1 MLVRGIY
8 CEHACTMVCCKV
20 DMMAHCAVNIVALLL
35 LSASSVLG
43 QGETAKITDGVYAFN
58 LGAVELPYTSMFVV
72 TGNGVM
78 VIDPINSDSATA
90 LLQEIRKITDEPIK
104 YVFYSHD
111 HWDHTSGGQVFKNEE
126 AEIIAHT
133 DSNEWIKSNT
143 GPYQIPLTVFGT
155 EAENII
161 VLVNLLWNCMNLDQV
176 MEME

>member
-1 MLVRGIY
+1 MRLRGIY
-8 CEHACTMVCCKV
+8 CEHADTMFCCKV
-20 DMMAHCAVNIVALLL
+20 DMMAHCVANLVALLL

-78 VIDPINSDSATA
+78 VVDPINSNSARVM
-90 LLQEIRKITDEPIK
+90 LQEIRKITNEPIR

-111 HWDHTSGGQVFKNEE
+111 HWDHTSGGQVFKNEG

-133 DSNEWIKSNT
+133 DAPRN
-143 GPYQIPLTVFGT
+143 Q
-155 EAENII
+155 ENHR
-161 VLVNLLWNCMNLDQV
+161 
-176 MEME
+176 